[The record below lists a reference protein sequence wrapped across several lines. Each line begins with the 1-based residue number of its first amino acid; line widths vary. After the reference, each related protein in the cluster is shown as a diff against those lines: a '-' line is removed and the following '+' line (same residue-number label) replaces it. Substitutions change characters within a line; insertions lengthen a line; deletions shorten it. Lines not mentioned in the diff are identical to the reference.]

1 MTKRFLILFLLGG
14 LFAVDLAGTRSANA
28 NPGCDDYGRCFEV
41 SIRNSLQTPIMVSI
55 AGQDCYEGETGSYSL
70 APGQS
75 RAIGIARVQ
84 GHGCNGHQ
92 GYFSATINGDSNG
105 AQNFDFDNG
114 AGLELNGV
122 SSKYFSA
129 LGPRS
134 QTGGGWTT
142 YEWSVLGLWNN
153 PPICGESRCF
163 PVFVKNSLTRPI
175 QWKLIA
181 GNCYEGNQPAPFTL
195 APQGTY
201 QFSLARVQGH
211 GCDGNQGEFG
221 LQPVNSLNG
230 EVQNLNFTND
240 GGLGLTNTTYSYSG
254 TLQKRPNTNAYIWDV
269 NSETGSNTPV
279 AGCGDKGRC
288 FWLNLVNQS
297 NAPAVFALTGGDCY
311 EGTVGTYTIPPL
323 QQQKIGIAR
332 IQGHGCDGRQG
343 HFNIAINNQTKW
355 DFDFSND
362 AGLQNSTTNN
372 KYDAGLSS
380 RAKTNDGWYFYNF
393 VLNGEWQTAP
403 ICDNVR
409 CFQLFVENALET
421 PVTWKLNAINCYE
434 GTVPSQP
441 FTVRPGERYQFSIA
455 RVQGH
460 GCDGKQGEFELQPTV
475 GLSETQKFNFSNDG
489 GLALTNLPT
498 GYLAYLS
505 EKGSDNAYS
514 YIVDANIVHQP
525 SVVASTIGTWTKPAI
540 TQLQLTTE
548 GFWPNYYQ
556 SCAGYEVYHNQHV
569 VRLPN
574 DKNGNAYFVV
584 AQSREHNGYITLLK
598 VDSKSVDKA
607 SDAIAGSDGAVVGK
621 AVWQHVFT
629 GRFNGTIN
637 PVGNWNHPGKMSYI
651 DGVLAVAAQN
661 WDMEVGKQIVC
672 GNWYSALGTS
682 EDKVI
687 FYDLRNIA
695 APHYVGAITAS
706 ELGVKNHE
714 LATVELAYD
723 PQAKK
728 YLLVAGG
735 DGAYPVLSATTF
747 NPSFKNWTV
756 VPSGP
761 GFSGQH
767 GLAFELAKT
776 PSNQLWY
783 FDASREEG
791 RFNFTSFNYSAN
803 PPYLTNPVSS
813 NIAIGLPGANRDWD
827 ASSIYISPTTQKPIV
842 YTVKSL
848 DGANY
853 QLYQVLP
860 GQ

>member
-1 MTKRFLILFLLGG
+1 MTNRFLVLILFLLGV
-14 LFAVDLAGTRSANA
+14 LFAVDLAGTSSANA

-41 SIRNSLQTPIMVSI
+41 SIRNGLQTPITVSI

-75 RAIGIARVQ
+75 QAFGIARVQ
-84 GHGCNGHQ
+84 GHGCNGRQ
-92 GYFSATINGDSNG
+92 GYFSATIDGDSNG
-105 AQNFDFDNG
+105 AQNFDFDNS
-114 AGLELNGV
+114 ANLELNGV

-134 QTGGGWTT
+134 QAGGGWTT

-163 PVFVKNSLTRPI
+163 PVFVKNSLARPI
-175 QWKLIA
+175 EWKLIA

-195 APQGTY
+195 APQATY

-211 GCDGNQGEFG
+211 GCDGNQGDFG
-221 LQPVNSLNG
+221 LQPVNNFNG

-240 GGLGLTNTTYSYSG
+240 GGLALTNTPYSYSG

-269 NSETGSNTPV
+269 NTETGSNTPV

-297 NAPAVFALTGGDCY
+297 NAAAVFALTGGDCY

-323 QQQKIGIAR
+323 QRQKIGIAR
-332 IQGHGCDGRQG
+332 IQGHSCDGHQG
-343 HFNIAINNQTKW
+343 YFNIAINNQAKW
-355 DFDFSND
+355 DLDFSND
-362 AGLQNSTTNN
+362 ASLQNSTKNNN
-372 KYDAGLSS
+372 KYDAALGS
-380 RAKTNDGWYFYNF
+380 RAKTDDGWYFYNF
-393 VLNGEWQTAP
+393 VLKGEWQTAP
-403 ICDNVR
+403 ICGEAR
-409 CFQLFVENALET
+409 CFQLFVENALAT
-421 PVTWKLNAINCYE
+421 PVTWKLNPMNCYE

-455 RVQGH
+455 RVQGR
-460 GCDGKQGEFELQPTV
+460 GCDGKQGQFELQPTA

-489 GLALTNLPT
+489 VLALTNLPT

-505 EKGSDNAYS
+505 KGTDNAYS
-514 YIVDANIVHQP
+514 YIVDAKIVHQP
-525 SVVASTIGTWTKPAI
+525 GIVASTIGTWTNSAI
-540 TQLQLTTE
+540 TLLQFTTE

-556 SCAGYEVYHNQHV
+556 SCIGYELYHNQHV
-569 VRLPN
+569 IRLPN
-574 DKNGNAYFVV
+574 DGSGNAYFMVS
-584 AQSREHNGYITLLK
+584 QSREHNGYITLLK
-598 VDSKSVDKA
+598 VDSTSVNKA

-621 AVWQHVFT
+621 AVWQEVFT

-637 PVGNWNHPGKMSYI
+637 PVGNWNHPGKMTYI

-661 WDMEVGKQIVC
+661 WLASC
-672 GNWYSALGTS
+672 SNAPGTS

-687 FYDLRNIA
+687 FYDFRNIA
-695 APHYVGAITAS
+695 APHYIGAITAG

-723 PQAKK
+723 TLANK

-735 DGAYPVLSATTF
+735 DGDYPVLSATTLSPWF
-747 NPSFKNWTV
+747 GNWTV
-756 VPSGP
+756 VPSGLS
-761 GFSGQH
+761 FSGQH
-767 GLAFELAKT
+767 GLTFELEHT
-776 PSNQLWY
+776 PNNQLWY
-783 FDASREEG
+783 FDASREDR

-803 PPYLTNPVSS
+803 PPYLTDPGSK
-813 NIAIGLPGANRDWD
+813 NIAINLPGANRDWD
-827 ASSIYISPTTQKPIV
+827 ASSIYISPTTRKPIV

-848 DGANY
+848 DGDNY
-853 QLYQVLP
+853 QLYQVFP